1 MIRSDSR
8 NKRAAKRRL
17 GVIVTAAALA
27 FVAGSAAGSGPA
39 FPRGLIQDP
48 PRLLP
53 DVTLTNQ
60 NGSAV
65 RLSELRGKWLWIF
78 VGYTFCP
85 DVCPTALADVAR
97 EYDALGPAKSGVRAV
112 FLSVD
117 PARDSADRLKEY
129 VRHFHPDFIAL
140 TGQVE
145 EIDRLVRA
153 LGARYNRKN
162 AESAGGY
169 LVDHTTYV
177 HVVDPEGRLRARYSA
192 SAEPGGLSGDF
203 TFLKGEKP

>member
-78 VGYTFCP
+78 VG
-85 DVCPTALADVAR
+85 
-97 EYDALGPAKSGVRAV
+97 
-112 FLSVD
+112 
-117 PARDSADRLKEY
+117 
-129 VRHFHPDFIAL
+129 
-140 TGQVE
+140 
-145 EIDRLVRA
+145 
-153 LGARYNRKN
+153 
-162 AESAGGY
+162 
-169 LVDHTTYV
+169 
-177 HVVDPEGRLRARYSA
+177 
-192 SAEPGGLSGDF
+192 
-203 TFLKGEKP
+203 